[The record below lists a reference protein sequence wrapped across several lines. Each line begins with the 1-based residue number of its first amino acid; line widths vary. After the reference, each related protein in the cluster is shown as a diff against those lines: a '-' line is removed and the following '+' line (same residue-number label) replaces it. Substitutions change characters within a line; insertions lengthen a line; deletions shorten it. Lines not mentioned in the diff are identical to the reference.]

1 MQQSVTHNITLYV
14 CNILLLPYQVYVHE
28 VSFDVES
35 EGVAYTYLPFPPRS
49 SPCTPSLPLSISLSI
64 LSLDKDGVI
73 LTAIDQ
79 VVENNMQHIF

>member
-1 MQQSVTHNITLYV
+1 MQQSVTHITLYV
-14 CNILLLPYQVYVHE
+14 CNILLLLPYQVYVHE

-64 LSLDKDGVI
+64 LPLDKDGVI

-79 VVENNMQHIF
+79 VV